1 MLSTQLIA
9 DPATDHVAVFVDLI
23 GDLDATLGSTLADTL
38 ATLAAN
44 GNNDIFL
51 TTRHVAATSDDG
63 LAALDSALT
72 SARAR
77 GCRIAIDPGNRRMRA
92 AFTVARIGYRDDRS
106 AAFPSAGRHLMI
118 ARHAAPPKAR
128 RRSA

>member
-9 DPATDHVAVFVDLI
+9 DPATDRVAVFVDLI
-23 GDLDATLGSTLADTL
+23 GDLDATLGGILADTL
-38 ATLAAN
+38 AGLMAN
-44 GNNDIFL
+44 GDNDFFL
-51 TTRHVAATSDDG
+51 TTRHVALTSDDG

-77 GCRIAIDPGNRRMRA
+77 GCRIAIEPGNRRMRA
-92 AFTVARIGYRDDRS
+92 AFAVARIGYRDGRS
-106 AAFPSAGRHLMI
+106 AFPAAGRHLLI
-118 ARHAAPPKAR
+118 ARHAAQSKTR